1 MGSYQKK
8 KSESIDKYSYFA
20 HSSTLF
26 VSNLP
31 YTATS
36 VDLQTLFSDIAP
48 VRSAFVVTEPGTGI
62 SKGVGY
68 VSFALKEDA
77 ASAFASLEKDGI
89 ELVGRKLRVQW
100 AENKARR
107 LYFVFQRTVIDDKFS
122 PKKDETRMPSKK
134 NQNLVHLLGH
144 CNLDFHMTHLRLGP
158 LSSLA
163 FPLE

>member
-1 MGSYQKK
+1 MSDSKPTLGKRKEREEGDALTHGWLSKKK
-8 KSESIDKYSYFA
+8 KSSQPIAKILIFFA
-20 HSSTLF
+20 YSSTLF

-77 ASAFASLEKDGI
+77 TSAFASLEKDGI
-89 ELVGRKLRVQW
+89 ELVGRKLRIQW
-100 AENKARR
+100 AENKVCR
-107 LYFVFQRTVIDDKFS
+107 LYFFFFQRTVIEKCRWNHS
-122 PKKDETRMPSKK
+122 PKKDGTRM
-134 NQNLVHLLGH
+134 
-144 CNLDFHMTHLRLGP
+144 R
-158 LSSLA
+158 
-163 FPLE
+163 